1 MSGSGHGS
9 RFLDIPDYLDQK
21 LNLIKEE
28 ITKLSVPIGPF
39 VYPIKSSVL
48 PEEGARET
56 NQKKRK

>member
-39 VYPIKSSVL
+39 VYPIKIGIAR
-48 PEEGARET
+48 EGARET
-56 NQKKRK
+56 NQIRK